1 MQYYHFR
8 GFIEV
13 KLFQKLSMSP
23 NEEVFKF
30 LKILF
35 LYVCMCVCVCVCV
48 GVSMCMGVCVCGC
61 VCSYEMRVCF
71 PILLCIIS
79 ASYHNSFL
87 LV

>member
-35 LYVCMCVCVCVCV
+35 LCVCVCVCV
-48 GVSMCMGVCVCGC
+48 RACVCV
-61 VCSYEMRVCF
+61 F
-71 PILLCIIS
+71 I
-79 ASYHNSFL
+79 
-87 LV
+87 